1 MAGALKRRFLRLL
14 SRTINPLA
22 LKAARAGRG
31 PFSQLSHFGRRTG
44 QRYETP
50 LILAKVDD
58 GFVAELTYGDDVA
71 WYRNLK
77 ATGRGELLVR
87 GVTHQI
93 SGVDNLPAADGL
105 AAYPLP
111 ARTVLKLLG
120 RRQFRLIRIHD

>member
-1 MAGALKRRFLRLL
+1 MAGVLKRSFLRLL

-22 LKAARAGRG
+22 LKAARSGRG
-31 PFSQLSHFGRRTG
+31 PFSQLSHVGRRTG
-44 QRYETP
+44 RTSETP
-50 LILAKVDD
+50 LILARVGD

-87 GVTHQI
+87 GVKYQI
-93 SGVDNLPAADGL
+93 SGVENLSAADGL

-120 RRQFRLIRIHD
+120 RRQFRLIRVRE